1 MAQPPGSGGVVAFY
15 NMQQQGE
22 AVAGNLLVS
31 NGDGFAQDAG
41 ISSTAPS
48 FQTLTLT
55 GLPTADPHVVGAL
68 WNNAGVINISAG

>member
-1 MAQPPGSGGVVAFY
+1 MARPPGSGGVVAFY

-22 AVAGNLLVS
+22 ANVGNLLVS

-48 FQTLTLT
+48 FATLTLT
-55 GLPTADPHVVGAL
+55 ALPTADPHVVGAV
-68 WNNAGVINISAG
+68 WNNSGALAISAG